1 MTTLSDRFKLMS
13 INFNKFKGFT
23 LIELLIVVAIISI
36 LVSIGAV
43 SFSRVQI
50 QGRDTTRKADLQEVA
65 SALEQFYSDNSTY
78 PESSGSSDFKIK
90 KCDASE
96 IDWGA
101 ASPNP
106 FDCPTESI
114 IYLAEMPE
122 DPQGTTPQY
131 RYQSTTA
138 ANGVCKNNDPLIP
151 TCQRFTLS
159 AKLERE
165 DNLNC
170 DGLGGG
176 SDAYDLCVRNP

>member
-65 SALEQFYSDNSTY
+65 SALEQFYSDNNTY
-78 PESSGSSDFKIK
+78 PQGDSSFQVLE
-90 KCDASE
+90 CDDSTE
-96 IDWGA
+96 VIWGQDPPD
-101 ASPNP
+101 S
-106 FDCPTESI
+106 FDCTTTPPTI
-114 IYLAEMPE
+114 IYLAEMPG
-122 DPQGTTPQY
+122 DPQGSNQY
-131 RYQSTTA
+131 KYRSTTTA
-138 ANGVCKNNDPLIP
+138 DGACNNSGPLP
-151 TCQRFTLS
+151 TCQRFILS

-165 DNLNC
+165 DTTNVDC
-170 DGLGGG
+170 DGG
-176 SDAYDLCVRNP
+176 SSAYDLCIRNP